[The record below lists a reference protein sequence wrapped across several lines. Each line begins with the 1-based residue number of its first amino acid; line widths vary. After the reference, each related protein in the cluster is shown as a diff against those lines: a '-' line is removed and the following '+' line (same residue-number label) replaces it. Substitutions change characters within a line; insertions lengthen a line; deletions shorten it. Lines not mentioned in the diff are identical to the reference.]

1 MFGVSLGII
10 DSGGAGG
17 AAGAFESIATFTP
30 TSGSVTFSSIP
41 STYKHLQ
48 VRYNFMGTNGN
59 NITMRL
65 NGDTGSNY
73 SSHRLGGTGSSTSSY
88 GIAAQT
94 NIQVMGW
101 FGGTVINNPNVAI
114 IDLHDYASTT
124 KNKTVRIISGADD
137 NSSGSIGLFSGL
149 WLNTAA
155 VNSIT
160 ITLVGTSAGS
170 VFSLY
175 GIKG

>member
-1 MFGVSLGII
+1 MFGVSLGIM
-10 DSGGAGG
+10 DSGGAGV
-17 AAGAFESIATFTP
+17 AAGAYEPIATVTP

-59 NITMRL
+59 NINMRL

-73 SSHRLGGTGSSTSSY
+73 ASHRLGGSGSSAGSFGITGQSS
-88 GIAAQT
+88 
-94 NIQVMGW
+94 MELHGW
-101 FGGTVINNPNVAI
+101 FGGTVSGNPNVGI
-114 IDLHDYASTT
+114 IDLQDYASTT
-124 KNKTVRIISGADD
+124 KNKTMRVFSGSDN
-137 NSSGSIGLFSGL
+137 NSSGSVNLFSGL

-155 VNSIT
+155 INSIT
-160 ITLVGTSAGS
+160 IILVGTTTGS

-175 GIKG
+175 GIQG